1 MSGSGGKGFPFAR
14 VVVVLAVAFGVG
26 AGLCGLSFVV
36 AAHGFKS
43 NEEFGVDS
51 LGIAGF
57 SLIVM
62 VLSAAAL
69 VVTAVAWGLA
79 AIFGIAQEKD
89 EPQKVLGN
97 EEKAKPQALPGKAD
111 DEQNPQ

>member
-62 VLSAAAL
+62 VLSGGAL
-69 VVTAVAWGLA
+69 VLAAVGWVLA
-79 AIFGIAQEKD
+79 AIFGGTGK
-89 EPQKVLGN
+89 GN
-97 EEKAKPQALPGKAD
+97 AEPQALPGKAD

>member
-1 MSGSGGKGFPFAR
+1 MSGSGGKGFPFAKI
-14 VVVVLAVAFGVG
+14 VVVLAVAFGVG

-36 AAHGFKS
+36 ASHGFKS

-62 VLSAAAL
+62 VLSGGAL
-69 VVTAVAWGLA
+69 VLAAVGWVLA
-79 AIFGIAQEKD
+79 AIFGGIGKGKGE
-89 EPQKVLGN
+89 
-97 EEKAKPQALPGKAD
+97 PQALFDKED
-111 DEQNPQ
+111 DEQKPR